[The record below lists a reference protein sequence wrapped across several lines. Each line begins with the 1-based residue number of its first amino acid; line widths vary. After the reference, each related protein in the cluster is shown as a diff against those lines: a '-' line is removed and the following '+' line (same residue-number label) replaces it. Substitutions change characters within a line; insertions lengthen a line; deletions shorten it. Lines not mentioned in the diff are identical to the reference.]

1 MLRSVTGGLSFL
13 ARTERDVPQ
22 RNPPVIFL
30 EMPSVSEQ
38 PIRPSLANLHHVLGL
53 YQESLYRSEH
63 L

>member
-30 EMPSVSEQ
+30 EMPSVREQ
-38 PIRPSLANLHHVLGL
+38 SARPSLAYLHHVLGL
-53 YQESLYRSEH
+53 YRPGREALSS
-63 L
+63 